1 MKYTN
6 NIMNN
11 INSLRKN
18 ITSLETQ
25 RKKIL
30 HYLLNAHDMIDGSI
44 YTVYKKCGNKNC
56 RCTKGKLHGPFS
68 YLSKRVGGVTKLTF
82 VRRADEPGIEK
93 MAQDY
98 RKYIT
103 HMARLVKIDKKIY
116 EIVAMI
122 KKIKTSSYEP
132 EKN

>member
-1 MKYTN
+1 MD
-6 NIMNN
+6 NIS
-11 INSLRKN
+11 SLRKN
-18 ITSLETQ
+18 IVSLEAQ
-25 RKKIL
+25 RKKIIA
-30 HYLLNAHDMIDGSI
+30 YLLNAHDMVDGSI

-56 RCTKGKLHGPFS
+56 RCAKGKLHGPFN
-68 YLSKRVGGVTKLTF
+68 YLSRKINGRTKLTF

-116 EIVAMI
+116 EMIAMI

-132 EKN
+132 KKN

>member
-1 MKYTN
+1 MDN
-6 NIMNN
+6 LSSI
-11 INSLRKN
+11 RKN
-18 ITSLETQ
+18 IASLKTQ
-25 RKKIL
+25 REKIL
-30 HYLLNAHDMIDGSI
+30 HYLLNAHEMIDGSI
-44 YTVYKKCGNKNC
+44 YTVYKKCGSKNC
-56 RCTKGKLHGPFS
+56 KCAKGKLHGPFN
-68 YLSKRVGGVTKLTF
+68 YLSRKINGRTKLTF

-116 EIVAMI
+116 EMVAMI

-132 EKN
+132 KKN